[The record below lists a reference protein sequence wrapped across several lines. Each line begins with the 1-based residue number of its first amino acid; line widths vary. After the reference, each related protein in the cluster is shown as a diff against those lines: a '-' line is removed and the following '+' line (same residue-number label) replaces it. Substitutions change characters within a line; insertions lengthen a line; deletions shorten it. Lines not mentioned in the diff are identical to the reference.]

1 MHAARPVN
9 GQSDHVLAVIGRGMW
24 ASSCDAAITKTLI
37 YDFVITLA
45 TAVLSI
51 TGHVSF
57 LSMISSLLQNVPGSQ
72 NRTAVELVEHVEL
85 TLEAAGLVG
94 TRQPH
99 VGYSQRS
106 SSAWRLQIARQ
117 HGGKYGDVH
126 ELPLD

>member
-1 MHAARPVN
+1 M
-9 GQSDHVLAVIGRGMW
+9 
-24 ASSCDAAITKTLI
+24 
-37 YDFVITLA
+37 A
-45 TAVLSI
+45 TADRMTLSGRQHGG
-51 TGHVSF
+51 TYG
-57 LSMISSLLQNVPGSQ
+57 
-72 NRTAVELVEHVEL
+72 AVHVEL